1 MFHSLRLGHYYSI
14 RSKIHFMNPISKLLC
29 AMLFIGMTFLSTTI
43 ELTLCLT
50 ALTLLILI
58 MTNISL
64 KNYLKIVKV
73 LMPFYLIVLIINII
87 FMVPIVDIFIMMVRF
102 TLIFLYLTM
111 LTLTTPFT
119 EIIYA
124 LEKIFGFLKIFK
136 INVSSLALA
145 ITSLLKFIPCFID
158 EMNRILKTQ
167 ASRGVSYYNSNL
179 KGKIY
184 ALKNVIGPAFVL
196 TVKKING
203 LKQNMNMRLYNSEK
217 KRTNFRMNR
226 WKPFDTY
233 MIMIHIIVL
242 LVIIKK
248 EVLG

>member
-1 MFHSLRLGHYYSI
+1 MFHNFRLGHYYPI

-29 AMLFIGMTFLSTTI
+29 TMLFIGMTFFSTTI
-43 ELTLCLT
+43 ELTLCL
-50 ALTLLILI
+50 AVLTLLLLTI
-58 MTNISL
+58 TNISL

-73 LMPFYLIVLIINII
+73 LVPFYLIVLIVNII
-87 FMVPIVDIFIMMVRF
+87 FMVPIVDIFIMIVRF
-102 TLIFLYLTM
+102 TLIFLYLAM

-124 LEKIFGFLKIFK
+124 LEKIFGFLKLFR
-136 INVSSLALA
+136 INVSSFALT
-145 ITSLLKFIPCFID
+145 ITSLLKFIPYLID

-167 ASRGVSYYNSNL
+167 ASRGVCYYNSNL

-184 ALKNVIGPAFVL
+184 ALKNMIGPAFVL
-196 TVKKING
+196 TLKKIND
-203 LKQNMNMRLYNSEK
+203 LKQNMHMRLYNSEK

-233 MIMIHIIVL
+233 MIMIHIIIL